1 MTMRQEY
8 DNYTP
13 EDFKVWKL
21 LYERQIVNLPQAA
34 SQAYLEG
41 LKKIHFTADKIPDFE
56 ETNVLLRQL
65 TGWQIHVVP
74 GLIDDDKFFQLLSNR
89 KFPSSTWLRKLS
101 QLDYLEE
108 PDMFHDVFGH
118 VPVLTNQ
125 SFVDYLQELSKIAL
139 RYIDNPWAIHLI
151 SRIYWFT
158 VEFGLIKEQ
167 GNIRIYG
174 AGILSSAGETRYSL
188 SKEATHYPYDVAHIM
203 GTAYRKDVFQTQYFV
218 IDSYEQ
224 LFHSTDR
231 IEEYLQ
237 AHADHPE
244 ADFAANVE

>member
-1 MTMRQEY
+1 MMQQEY
-8 DNYTP
+8 EKYTE

-21 LYERQIVNLPQAA
+21 LYERQIVNLPGAA
-34 SQAYLEG
+34 SQAYLDG
-41 LKKIHFTADKIPDFE
+41 LRTISFTSDKIPNFE
-56 ETNVLLRQL
+56 ETNDVLRQL
-65 TGWQIHVVP
+65 TGWGIHVVP

-118 VPVLTNQ
+118 VPLLTNQ
-125 SFVDYLQELSKIAL
+125 PFVDYLQELSKIAL
-139 RYIDNPWAIHLI
+139 RYIENPWAIHLI

-158 VEFGLIKEQ
+158 VEFGLIKE
-167 GNIRIYG
+167 NSNLRIYG
-174 AGILSSAGETRYSL
+174 AGILSSAGETEYSL
-188 SKEATHYPYDVAHIM
+188 SKEAAHIPYNVVHIM
-203 GTAYRKDVFQTQYFV
+203 GTAYRKDIFQKQYFV

-224 LFHSTDR
+224 LFHSTDQ

-237 AHADHPE
+237 THADQPE
-244 ADFAANVE
+244 EDYAPGV

>member
-1 MTMRQEY
+1 MMRQEY
-8 DNYTP
+8 DKYTD

-21 LYERQIVNLPQAA
+21 LYERQIVNLPNAA
-34 SQAYLEG
+34 SQAYLDG
-41 LKKIHFTADKIPDFE
+41 LQKINFTADKIPNFE
-56 ETNVLLRQL
+56 DTSEELKKL
-65 TGWQIHVVP
+65 TGWSIYVVP
-74 GLIDDDKFFQLLSNR
+74 GLIDDDKFFQLLANC

-125 SFVDYLQELSKIAL
+125 PFVDYLQELSKIAL
-139 RYIDNPWAIHLI
+139 RYIENPWAIHLI

-158 VEFGLIKEQ
+158 VEFGLIKEN
-167 GNIRIYG
+167 GNTRIYG
-174 AGILSSAGETRYSL
+174 AGILSSAGETKYSL
-188 SKEATHYPYDVAHIM
+188 SGEATHYPYNVAHIM
-203 GTAYRKDVFQTQYFV
+203 GTAYRKDVFQKQYWV

-224 LFHSTDR
+224 LFHSTNQ

-237 AHADHPE
+237 KHADQPE
-244 ADFAANVE
+244 VDFATSI